1 MDRET
6 PASRRTEPPQPAG
19 AGSLARPP
27 ERAPMEEY
35 GPLAVERYRKDDGR
49 ALLLYELREP
59 EH

>member
-1 MDRET
+1 
-6 PASRRTEPPQPAG
+6 
-19 AGSLARPP
+19 
-27 ERAPMEEY
+27 MEEY